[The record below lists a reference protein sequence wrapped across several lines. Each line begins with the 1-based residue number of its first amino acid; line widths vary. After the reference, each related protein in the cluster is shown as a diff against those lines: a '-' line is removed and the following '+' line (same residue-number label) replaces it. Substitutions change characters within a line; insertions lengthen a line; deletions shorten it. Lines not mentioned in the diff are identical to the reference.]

1 MDSIPFTREIPLRYH
16 SDVAVIGGGP
26 SGFCAAVAA
35 ARSGASVLLIE
46 EGGFAGG
53 MATRG
58 LVGPF
63 MTSYDKDGKQMII
76 RGLFEE
82 VVNRLVKRGGAIHPR
97 DVRAGTAF
105 TSWIV
110 VGHDHVT
117 PFEPECLK
125 LVMDEMLA
133 EAGVKI
139 LYHTRFVEPVVQNS
153 RLDTIIIDSKS
164 GLEAVSADVFIDCT
178 GDADVACRSG
188 VPCEK
193 GNEALGITQPASL
206 FFRMGNVRLDAVEA
220 DIAAHK
226 DQFYRKDGVNYR
238 SLHWRV
244 SEARANGDWN
254 MKRVSIGMFRSV
266 KEDEWFINTSR
277 VMGVDATDKESLT
290 RGEMEG
296 RRQVEMIFRFFR
308 KYVPGCEDARL
319 LCSGSTL
326 GIRESRHIR
335 GLYTLTADDLL
346 DGKVPEDTICLAS
359 NSVDVHGRF
368 GPLSNEYVAIRN
380 GSWYGIP
387 YRCLVPQGLENLLV
401 AGRCVSAESDAAGA
415 IRVMPPSMAM
425 GQAAGAAAAI
435 AVQQRQPVYDVN
447 PSLLQQKLRM
457 QGAFLDL

>member
-1 MDSIPFTREIPLRYH
+1 MDSIPFNREIPVRYQA
-16 SDVAVIGGGP
+16 DVAVIGGGP
-26 SGFCAAVAA
+26 AGFCAAVAA
-35 ARSGASVLLIE
+35 ARLGVSVLLIE
-46 EGGFAGG
+46 AGGFAGG

-63 MTSYDKDGKQMII
+63 MTSYDKDGQEMII

-82 VVNRLVKRGGAIHPR
+82 TVERMVKRGGAIHPAG
-97 DVRAGTAF
+97 VRAGTAF

-110 VGHDHVT
+110 LGHDHVT

-133 EAGVKI
+133 EAGVRI
-139 LYHTRFVEPVVQNS
+139 LYHTHFLEPVTDGGIVRQ
-153 RLDTIIIDSKS
+153 IIISSKS
-164 GLEAVSADVFIDCT
+164 GLAAVQANVFIDCT
-178 GDADVACRSG
+178 GDADVAYRCG

-193 GNEALGITQPASL
+193 GNEALHLTQPASL
-206 FFRMGNVRLDAVEA
+206 FFRMGNVDLAAVEA

-244 SEARANGDWN
+244 TEAREHGDW
-254 MKRVSIGMFRSV
+254 SLFRGV

-277 VMGVDATDKESLT
+277 IMGIDSTDNESLT
-290 RGEMEG
+290 RGEIEG
-296 RRQVEMIFRFFR
+296 RRQVDEIFRFFR
-308 KYVPGCEDARL
+308 KYVPGCQDARL

-326 GIRESRHIR
+326 GIRESRHIQ
-335 GLYTLTADDLL
+335 GLYKLTLDDLM
-346 DGKVPEDTICLAS
+346 DGRVPEDSICLAS
-359 NSVDVHGRF
+359 NSVDVHGRY
-368 GPLSNEYVAIRN
+368 GPLSNEYAAIKN
-380 GSWYGIP
+380 GRWYGIP
-387 YRCLVPQGLENLLV
+387 YRVLVPQGMENLLV

-435 AVQQRQPVYDVN
+435 AVHRKQPIYDVDT
-447 PSLLQQKLRM
+447 SLLQDHLRQ

>member
-1 MDSIPFTREIPLRYH
+1 MAQVTFSKSVSVRH
-16 SDVAVIGGGP
+16 HAQVAVVGGGP
-26 SGFCAAVAA
+26 GGFCAAVAA
-35 ARSGASVLLIE
+35 ARSGVSVLLIE

-63 MTSYDKDGKQMII
+63 MTSYDKDGQTMII
-76 RGLFEE
+76 RGFFEE
-82 VVNRLVKRGGAIHPR
+82 LVNRMVERGGAIHPR

-125 LVMDEMLA
+125 LVMDEMLT
-133 EAGVKI
+133 EAGVKV
-139 LYHTRFVEPVVQNS
+139 LYHTRFVEPVLRNG
-153 RLDTIIIDSKS
+153 RLDALIIDSKA
-164 GLEAVSADVFIDCT
+164 GMEVVTADVFIDCT
-178 GDADVACRSG
+178 GDADVAYRCG

-244 SEARANGDWN
+244 SEAREAGDWDL
-254 MKRVSIGMFRSV
+254 KRVSIGMFRGV
-266 KEDEWFINTSR
+266 KEDEWFVNTSR
-277 VMGVDATDKESLT
+277 VMGVDATDNESLT

-296 RRQVEMIFRFFR
+296 RRQVETIFRFFR
-308 KYVPGCEDARL
+308 KYVPGCENARL

-326 GIRESRHIR
+326 GIRESRHVR

-387 YRCLVPQGLENLLV
+387 YRSLVPRGMENLLV

-435 AVQQRQPVYDVN
+435 AVQHKEPVYEVK
-447 PSLLQQKLRM
+447 PSLLQQNLRQ

>member
-35 ARSGASVLLIE
+35 ARSGVSVLLIE

-125 LVMDEMLA
+125 LVMDEMLV

-139 LYHTRFVEPVVQNS
+139 LYHTRFVEPVVQNA

-220 DIAAHK
+220 DIAAHR

-244 SEARANGDWN
+244 SEARTNGDWN

-290 RGEMEG
+290 QGEMEG

-346 DGKVPEDTICLAS
+346 DGKVPEDAICLAS

-368 GPLSNEYVAIRN
+368 GPLSNEYLAIRN

-435 AVQQRQPVYDVN
+435 AVQQRKPVYDVK
-447 PSLLQQKLRM
+447 PSLLQQNLRM